1 MRNFSKVILTFVF
14 LIAAAAA
21 IPVVSEAAGTPS
33 GLRQNDANRT
43 GVIVSWDAVPEADA
57 YYVQI
62 SSDGLNWETKA
73 DATTPSKVITGL
85 GSGATYYVRV
95 ASYDKN
101 GTEIITNDD
110 IVSEYS
116 APIEVVTAP
125 DAVNITSFNCT
136 NVTKDS
142 QTFAWNACPGATGY
156 FIYDLSNEQFI
167 ATTADTTYTR
177 TGLMPGSKYGIKIM
191 PVRTSAA
198 TGYTAHGNSYYM
210 SNVKTAPISP
220 NAADF
225 SVIAENSSVTSVSFI
240 ARDSAG
246 HADGYE
252 VEAVK
257 VKGKVNGKM
266 LSALD
271 ARQTNGMA
279 ISRNV
284 PYKYRVRYYVK
295 VGPQSYYGEWSAYRY
310 FLVHKAS
317 GTSGGGKIRMNWS
330 KVAGATGYTV
340 YASTKQDGKYTKV
353 KSLGKKSRS
362 ITITKIGKKKVKSN
376 KVYFVRVVP
385 KIKDGK
391 KTITNDAQITYKM
404 NKSS

>member
-1 MRNFSKVILTFVF
+1 MRNFSKMVLTFVF

-33 GLRQNDANRT
+33 GLRQTDANRT

-62 SSDGLNWETKA
+62 SIDGLNWETKA

-116 APIEVVTAP
+116 APIEVVTSP
-125 DAVNITSFNCT
+125 DAANITSFNCT

-142 QTFAWNACPGATGY
+142 QTFAWNPCPGATGY
-156 FIYDLSNEQFI
+156 YIYDFSNEQLI
-167 ATTADTTYTR
+167 ATTSDTTYTR
-177 TGLMPGSKYGIKIM
+177 TGLIPASKYGIKIK

-198 TGYTAHGNSYYM
+198 TGYTAHANFYYM
-210 SNVKTAPISP
+210 SGVKTAPESP
-220 NAADF
+220 DAADF
-225 SVIAENSSVTSVSFI
+225 SVIAENSSATSVSFI

-257 VKGKVNGKM
+257 VKGKANGNI

-271 ARQTNGMA
+271 TRQTNGMK

-295 VGPQSYYGEWSAYRY
+295 VGTQNYYGEWSEYRY

-317 GTSGGGKIRMNWS
+317 GRSGGGKIRMNWS
-330 KVAGATGYTV
+330 KVDGATGYTV

-362 ITITKIGKKKVKSN
+362 ITITKIGKKKIKSN

-385 KIKDGK
+385 KVKDGK